1 MRNNLT
7 LEQTY
12 LKSKGLLK
20 EQAENEFVS
29 SVKLS
34 LFPAG
39 GSNFDVDA
47 PSELMVKY
55 TIEPEYRSYGIREI
69 NVGFIG
75 AAPFSFDAI
84 TYDENENE
92 LIKNVDV
99 NFSNL
104 ANIEK
109 EVEFNVGSSGQVFP
123 SEIEV
128 HIGNDLAPSFVK
140 LIF

>member
-12 LKSKGLLK
+12 LKSKGLIK

-34 LFPAG
+34 VFPAG

-55 TIEPEYRSYGIREI
+55 RIEPEYRSYGIKEI

-75 AAPFSFDAI
+75 AAPFSFETI
-84 TYDENENE
+84 TYDENDDEVRDT
-92 LIKNVDV
+92 VDV

-104 ANIEK
+104 DNIQK
-109 EVEFNVGSSGQVFP
+109 EVDFNVGQYGQVFP

-128 HIGNDLAPSFVK
+128 HLENDFTPYLVK

>member
-1 MRNNLT
+1 MKNNLT
-7 LEQTY
+7 LEQIY

-34 LFPAG
+34 VFPVEG
-39 GSNFDVDA
+39 LKLEIDA

-55 TIEPEYRSYGIREI
+55 TIEPEYRSYGIKEI
-69 NVGFIG
+69 SVGFVG

-84 TYDENENE
+84 TYDENGDEIIE
-92 LIKNVDV
+92 NVDV

-104 ANIEK
+104 NNIQR
-109 EVEFNVGSSGQVFP
+109 EVDFNVGQYGQVFP

>member
-1 MRNNLT
+1 MKTNLT

-20 EQAENEFVS
+20 EQTADEFVS

-34 LFPAG
+34 VYRVD
-39 GSNFDVDA
+39 GSNFEIDA

-55 TIEPEYRSYGIREI
+55 RIEPEYRSYGIKEI

-75 AAPFSFDAI
+75 AAPFSFEKI
-84 TYDENENE
+84 TYDENDDEVIE
-92 LIKNVDV
+92 TVDV

-104 ANIEK
+104 ANIQK
-109 EVEFNVGSSGQVFP
+109 EVDFNVGQYGQVFP